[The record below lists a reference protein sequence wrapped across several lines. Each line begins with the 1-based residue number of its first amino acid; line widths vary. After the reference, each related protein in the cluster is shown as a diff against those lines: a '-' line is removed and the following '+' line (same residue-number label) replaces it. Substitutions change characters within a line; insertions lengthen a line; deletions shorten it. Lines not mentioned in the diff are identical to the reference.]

1 MNLNETIFHKNHII
15 GVEELDPPFREVRF
29 QHLMKEFCENYNHY
43 EADEFAVVWYE
54 KDEDLYIQQIYNHD
68 TGEVYWE
75 DRSKELPNPNWTD
88 NDEVLYCSLLM
99 WGNLEQTIGMNI

>member
-29 QHLMKEFCENYNHY
+29 QHLMKEFCEDYTHY

-54 KDEDLYIQQIYNHD
+54 KDEDLYIEQIYNHD
-68 TGEVYWE
+68 TGEIPYLLKKDPEFVQVIME
-75 DRSKELPNPNWTD
+75 GLMLERSFWSQNMVVGEA
-88 NDEVLYCSLLM
+88 
-99 WGNLEQTIGMNI
+99 

>member
-29 QHLMKEFCENYNHY
+29 QHLMKEFCEDYTHY

-68 TGEVYWE
+68 TGNSFDYAG
-75 DRSKELPNPNWTD
+75 TAA
-88 NDEVLYCSLLM
+88 
-99 WGNLEQTIGMNI
+99 NISAAISSF